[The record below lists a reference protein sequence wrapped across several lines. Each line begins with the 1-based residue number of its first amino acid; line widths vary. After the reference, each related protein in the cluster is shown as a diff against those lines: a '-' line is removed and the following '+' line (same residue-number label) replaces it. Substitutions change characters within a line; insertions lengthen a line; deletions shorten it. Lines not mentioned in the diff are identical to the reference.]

1 MAIECT
7 KMSWQDIPVLLI
19 RTKNVL
25 AGHFRSN
32 GSCMTIECTKNVLA
46 GHSCS
51 AYSYQKCPGR
61 TFLCFRFSLLVL
73 EETTV
78 SSCILQA
85 ISPVSKRPV
94 FREQSCVEDALPS
107 RSST

>member
-51 AYSYQKCPGR
+51 AYSSQN
-61 TFLCFRFSLLVL
+61 VL
-73 EETTV
+73 
-78 SSCILQA
+78 A
-85 ISPVSKRPV
+85 GH
-94 FREQSCVEDALPS
+94 SCVSDFPFLFWKKQLYLLAFCKQS
-107 RSST
+107 RPCRSGPFFESSHAWKMHSRREP